1 MNSEDKSEPAKSLTR
16 IIVRP
21 IGSPLPLG
29 FFAFAV
35 GTTLLACVELKWLPP
50 SEMHAVVFILLGYVA
65 PLELLPCIF
74 AFLARDTG
82 TATTMGIFGSGWV
95 ALSLYYLFF
104 GIEAHTATVGVFL
117 VMDSLAIFA
126 LCIASFEGKPMLALV
141 LLFSSIRFVL
151 AAALQFGAGPN
162 VAIAAG
168 AFGLL
173 TGALA
178 VYGGLAL
185 LLEDVKQ
192 KTVLPVFRR
201 KAARQSIEGNLQ
213 DQLQRLETEAGVRRQ
228 L

>member
-1 MNSEDKSEPAKSLTR
+1 
-16 IIVRP
+16 
-21 IGSPLPLG
+21 
-29 FFAFAV
+29 
-35 GTTLLACVELKWLPP
+35 
-50 SEMHAVVFILLGYVA
+50 MHALVFIFLAYVA

-74 AFLARDTG
+74 GFLARDTG

-104 GIEAHTATVGVFL
+104 GLTARNATFGVFL

-126 LCIASFEGKPMLALV
+126 LSIASLSGKPMMGV
-141 LLFSSIRFVL
+141 ILLFSAIRFVL

-162 VAIAAG
+162 IAITAG

-201 KAARQSIEGNLQ
+201 SQARQSLEGSLQ
-213 DQLQRLETEAGVRRQ
+213 DQLERLHHEAGVRKQ